1 MSEKL
6 PSLRPA
12 QLVRVLEKA
21 GWHSKRQTG
30 SHVIMANE
38 ELKKVIPIPMH
49 AKDLKTGTAHGI
61 IKRSGLTIEEV
72 RDLLK

>member
-30 SHVIMANE
+30 SHVIMVNT
-38 ELKKVIPIPMH
+38 ELRKSIPIPMH
-49 AKDLKTGTAHGI
+49 TKDLKTGTAHGI
-61 IKRSGLTIEEV
+61 IKRAGLTVEEV
-72 RDLLK
+72 RALLK

>member
-1 MSEKL
+1 MSDKL

-21 GWHSKRQTG
+21 GWQNKRQTG
-30 SHVIMANE
+30 SHLIMVNE
-38 ELKKVIPIPMH
+38 GLRKAIPIPMH
-49 AKDLKTGTAHGI
+49 NKDLKTGTLHGI
-61 IKRSGLTIEEV
+61 IKRAGLTVEEV

>member
-1 MSEKL
+1 MSDKL

-30 SHVIMANE
+30 SHIIMVNE
-38 ELKKVIPIPMH
+38 ELRKAIPVPMH
-49 AKDLKTGTAHGI
+49 NKDLKTGTMHGI
-61 IKRSGLTIEEV
+61 IKRAGLTIDEV
-72 RDLLK
+72 RNLLK